1 MRDVP
6 RSRLTATTR
15 NQTQL
20 SSIDDAAAKMKS
32 QVKIGGVGKCSGPRL
47 LFYKSK
53 YEHFYDLNMDY
64 YIYIYYIQFF
74 ERIL

>member
-1 MRDVP
+1 MKNVP

-15 NQTQL
+15 DQTQL

-32 QVKIGGVGKCSGPRL
+32 QVGRRRGRKCSGPRL

-53 YEHFYDLNMDY
+53 YEHFYNRNMDY
-64 YIYIYYIQFF
+64 YIQFL